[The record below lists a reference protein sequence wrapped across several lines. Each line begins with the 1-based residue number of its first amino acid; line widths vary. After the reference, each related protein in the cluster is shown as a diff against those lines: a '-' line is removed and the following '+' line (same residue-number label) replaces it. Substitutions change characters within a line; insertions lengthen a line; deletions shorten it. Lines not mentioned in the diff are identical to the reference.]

1 MKALRRRISG
11 PAIWRHC
18 LLVLLTA
25 CQQDKCDDGI
35 AEPLANKD
43 PCPATSMKIV
53 PSSVTIPVLATAEL
67 EGEVTLN
74 ARDPSVCGQAFI
86 GWSSNNPSIA
96 TVTGL
101 TTGQGAVTGVSVG
114 DATIS
119 AAAGSQGANRVTA
132 TAIVH
137 VVALV
142 PSIRLSASTLT
153 LTPSQTAPVT
163 ASVVD
168 QDNRDL
174 TTRATIAWASNKETV
189 ATVDR
194 TSGVITAVANGTA
207 TITATATIAGKSLSA
222 SLVLTVDD
230 PPVRQVASLTITGPA
245 TVRSSESIVL
255 EAKAV
260 DADGATVSDPTLSW
274 QSSAP
279 TKARVTRTAA
289 TAHKADVEG
298 LLVGRVT
305 VTATAASGK
314 TATLDID
321 VIPGPVATVTIGP
334 SDNTLRVGKSVALT
348 ATARDV
354 NGNTVIGQPFT
365 WSSSS
370 NSLAT
375 VDNSGRVDGI
385 AAGTPTV
392 RALATGTTVSGSAVV
407 SVLPRR
413 AGYARADQ
421 PSAASYTANAATS
434 FNSGGGPI
442 TITRQGLGAYRVSF
456 PGLQPLPGELETFM
470 VSGYGANGY
479 CKIASWANGA
489 GTDLDATVRC
499 FAFGGALGDSPFTIA
514 LVSDDL
520 LGNRFGFA
528 VADDPARQAYVPTRS
543 YTRKAQPTDAITVRR
558 LSVGKYAVTFAGD
571 AGDGEGIIVTAMG
584 TGSQRC
590 QPASELTGETVLVN
604 CWTGAAVNE
613 YDDAS
618 PADSPFT
625 IVLSDRGRGFGEQ
638 AGFAFVDDGVLIAQG
653 GSRLLPPADA
663 SNSTTGAVRAR
674 HVDKGVFEVTFA
686 GLAGGPSAGRF
697 GVLVSDMD
705 EDDSDYCSVTGWTI
719 SGTDLVVTVTCW
731 YEGDGARDDD
741 AFYLFVIQ

>member
-1 MKALRRRISG
+1 
-11 PAIWRHC
+11 
-18 LLVLLTA
+18 
-25 CQQDKCDDGI
+25 
-35 AEPLANKD
+35 
-43 PCPATSMKIV
+43 MKIV
-53 PSSVTIPVLATAEL
+53 PPSVTIPVLATVQL
-67 EGEVTLN
+67 EADVTLN
-74 ARDPSVCGQAFI
+74 ARDPSVCGQVFI
-86 GWSSNNPSIA
+86 SWASNRSDIA
-96 TVTGL
+96 TVTKL
-101 TTGQGAVTGVSVG
+101 ATGQGQVTGVAVG

-119 AAAGSQGANRVTA
+119 AGAGASGENRVSA
-132 TAIVH
+132 DAVVH

-142 PSIRLSASTLT
+142 PSIRLSATTLT

-163 ASVVD
+163 ASVLD

-174 TTRATIAWASNKETV
+174 TSRATIAWTSNKETV

-194 TSGVITAVANGTA
+194 TSGVITAVATGSA
-207 TITATATIAGKSLSA
+207 TITATAAIGGQSLSA
-222 SLVLTVDD
+222 GLVLTVAD
-230 PPVRQVASLTITGPA
+230 PPVRQVASLTITGPV
-245 TVRSSESIVL
+245 TVRSSETIAL

-279 TKARVTRTAA
+279 TKARVTRTA
-289 TAHKADVEG
+289 TNAHKADVEG

-321 VIPGPVATVTIGP
+321 VIPGPVATVVIGP
-334 SDNTLRVGKSVALT
+334 PDNTLRAGKSVVLT
-348 ATARDV
+348 ATARDI
-354 NGNTVIGQPFT
+354 NGNAVVGQPFT

-375 VDNSGRVDGI
+375 VDNSGRVDAI

-392 RALATGTTVSGSAVV
+392 RARATGTTVTGSAVV
-407 SVLPRR
+407 TVLPRR

-421 PSAASYTANAATS
+421 PSAAAYTANAATS
-434 FNSGGGPI
+434 YNSGGGPI
-442 TITRQGLGAYRVSF
+442 TITRQAAGTYRVSF
-456 PGLQPLPGELETFM
+456 PGLQPLSGEVETFM

-479 CKIASWANGA
+479 CKIASWTNGA
-489 GTDLDATVRC
+489 GTDLDANVRC
-499 FAFGGALGDSPFTIA
+499 FAFGGSPGDSPFTIA

-528 VADDPARQAYVPTRS
+528 VADDPSRSSYVPTKS
-543 YTRKAQPTDAITVRR
+543 YTRKLQPTDAITVRR
-558 LSVGKYAVTFAGD
+558 LGVGKYAVTFAGD

-590 QPASELTGETVLVN
+590 QPGSELVGETVLVN
-604 CWTGAAVNE
+604 CWTGAAVSD
-613 YDDAS
+613 YDLAS

-674 HVDKGVFEVTFA
+674 HVDKGVFEVTFT
-686 GLAGGPSAGRF
+686 GLAGGPSGGRF

-705 EDDSDYCSVTGWTI
+705 EDDSDYCSLTSWTI

-731 YEGDGARDDD
+731 HEGTGEKDDD